1 MNRSNKVKTKNEVK
15 IIYLLHPLHK
25 VPAVAQRVGYYT
37 HEAKVIGYEL
47 QFPDGHRC
55 SLTYAEIGQ
64 LIAAGEAYG
73 KEEMGVGAG
82 SESVTSKSRNGRL
95 ARGI

>member
-1 MNRSNKVKTKNEVK
+1 MAHKTEVK
-15 IIYLLHPLHK
+15 LIYLLHPNEE

-37 HEAKVIGYEL
+37 EAAKVIGYEL

-55 SLTYAEIGQ
+55 HLTYAEIGD

-73 KEEMGVGAG
+73 KEEMGVEQG
-82 SESVTSKSRNGRL
+82 SELMMDRPQNGRL
-95 ARGI
+95 AKGS

>member
-1 MNRSNKVKTKNEVK
+1 MTIKTEVK
-15 IIYLLHPLHK
+15 IIYLLHPNER

-37 HEAKVIGYEL
+37 EAAKVIGYEL

-55 SLTYAEIGQ
+55 HLTYAEIGD

-73 KEEMGVGAG
+73 KEEMGVGA
-82 SESVTSKSRNGRL
+82 
-95 ARGI
+95 